1 MIRAMTAEDVGYVAQ
16 LEKVCFSN
24 APWQEETFSLGM
36 SLPISH
42 YFVYEEEG
50 EIAGYFCGTILFEDA
65 EVQNVA
71 TAPKFRQKGIGQ
83 ALMEFFE
90 NTAKEKGAENCFLE
104 VRVGNSPARSLYEK
118 RGYEQIGIRKK
129 YYPDGEDALVM
140 KKSL

>member
-1 MIRAMTAEDVGYVAQ
+1 MIRAMTAEDVAYVAQ
-16 LEKVCFSN
+16 LEKVCF
-24 APWQEETFSLGM
+24 AGDPWPEETFLLGM
-36 SLPISH
+36 TLPISH

-50 EIAGYFCGTILFEDA
+50 EIAGYFCGTVLFEDA

-83 ALMEFFE
+83 ALMAFFE
-90 NTAKEKGAENCFLE
+90 DTAKEKGAENCFLE
-104 VRVGNSPARSLYEK
+104 VRVSNTPARSLYEK